1 MIFFFFLILD
11 TCAILR
17 ASQKKTTVEEDQCTH
32 RNPHQKNHHLNNLLR
47 NLGHEAR
54 PPKAR
59 RRTAAP
65 ATGKTFAQVARFTY
79 MKVVKFVEFI
89 KFRSVLFFVRL
100 ISASWILRCVLCVHS
115 SSLMADGANSARRD
129 ISNRFFFGVMTLFTH
144 ARRGAWLTDVESI
157 LCVYCLS
164 LDADG
169 QRLAHHV
176 CGCSQPARFAHDLRF
191 GGRGQELRRRSRCM
205 MDTAGR
211 QECRLPT
218 VSPTTPRGRPGGGI
232 RGATTRSSSLDCTVS
247 HPAHGRH

>member
-1 MIFFFFLILD
+1 MYGDTRISWPKHGAGRHVEYVRMNFFVFFLILD

-32 RNPHQKNHHLNNLLR
+32 RNPPQKNHHLNNLLR

-129 ISNRFFFGVMTLFTH
+129 ISNRFFLWG
-144 ARRGAWLTDVESI
+144 
-157 LCVYCLS
+157 
-164 LDADG
+164 
-169 QRLAHHV
+169 
-176 CGCSQPARFAHDLRF
+176 HDPF
-191 GGRGQELRRRSRCM
+191 HSR
-205 MDTAGR
+205 
-211 QECRLPT
+211 P
-218 VSPTTPRGRPGGGI
+218 
-232 RGATTRSSSLDCTVS
+232 
-247 HPAHGRH
+247 